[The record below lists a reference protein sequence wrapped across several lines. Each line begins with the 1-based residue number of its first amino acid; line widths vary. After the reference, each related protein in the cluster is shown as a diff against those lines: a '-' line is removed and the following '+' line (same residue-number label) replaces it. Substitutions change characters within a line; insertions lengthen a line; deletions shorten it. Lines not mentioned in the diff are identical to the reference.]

1 LAIEKIKRKVGKD
14 LKNRK
19 LLSVLLLTIFAVG
32 IISMAVPVNAAVD
45 GRPTIVAPNYV
56 VPGGSIWVYIEDY
69 SATGGSTYFWLS
81 EDNDAEISSGD
92 IQIAKEDTDDVE
104 AWMDDEGHWMT
115 IKIPTDVEPE
125 EYYLKVSEDND
136 EGDDALPSRVIED
149 IFEGMDGID
158 TVEVLEEADWPTIT
172 VDKASGTVYLPY
184 PDEEYRLVD
193 VDGEDIDEEDYDY
206 VELFWDEYSTWKD
219 AFKGPYEEPGYN
231 YQYAGY
237 MHDEN
242 DTGGPGVHEWD
253 VDENGEFS
261 AEDIPLTEA
270 YMGEHDI
277 LVLLYNVADEETL
290 GAYGTF
296 TVEPSLDVVPDEDF
310 SIEADEL
317 EEMVDIRA
325 HGFPEGK
332 VDEDEPPE
340 FQVNDIE
347 DGDLLET
354 LTGEIAAD
362 ADIEDDEDE
371 PPGTFDDADVGED
384 RLLTVTDIDEAPEGI
399 IDIVIDVDGETLT
412 FENALLSSLD
422 SDPGD
427 AMGMMDKT
435 SGKIGDKVWFYAIDL
450 PADTDVDVI
459 FRDSVR
465 RSIEDDMGIDPAD
478 LISDGNGAWKIR
490 VKLDAL
496 PGGEYEIDLE
506 DLENDRGYDLG
517 TFEIL
522 PKVTF
527 YSLTDKKI
535 TSTTVGDGDDE
546 TFAGTIRISGTGFMV
561 DATFMSIEFS
571 GKALKQ
577 KDYHDFEDD
586 FEVIIDESG
595 DFASGWIEV
604 PKVSGGGEKVTVE
617 IIGEDDDGDRIIVES
632 EIKIKPRIQD
642 INVVWDEDAD
652 EYDKLEGVLVLEP
665 TDWSDPDEYWVDFLD
680 VDSIFG
686 GQSMMITGVGFKAGE
701 SVTVTFTSEDK
712 EIDEDL
718 VVVQGAEATSSGGL
732 EVIFLLP
739 TSRDFAKTIVDGDL
753 EVTGSTDTNKDSVV
767 DRYEDYVEGDAYVM
781 ISSPDDDE
789 AKLFFNIDYDPD
801 LDLSVKVGDEAVIV
815 GCGFDTNDLVLEID
829 DDEVAEVESDYGY
842 FETTV
847 TIPELERGL
856 YTVDETEVMVSTEE
870 WKVSEKVVLSP
881 KEAVTGA
888 EVTASGTGWHD
899 DEEVD
904 MEWPDLEQLI
914 KNVEPKDGSW
924 EETFTM
930 PDVEPGPY
938 TLLFIDDADE
948 DAEVIF
954 RVLGPLQIGSLSI
967 PSMVRPGSSI
977 TISISVQNYFG
988 TAIENATV
996 TGAITPPVGV
1006 ALTLTFTEATKGIY
1020 TASWLVPADAD
1031 EGSYTVDV
1039 TAEKAEVGGIATSSG
1054 SFFVEAAV
1062 KPVDISELEAI
1073 VANLATDVSGLSGD
1087 LSGLATDVSGLKS
1100 DIAAL
1105 KADIGA
1111 LPVVPLELI
1120 YVTAIMAVIAAIA
1133 AIAAVVAVY
1142 RKIA

>member
-1 LAIEKIKRKVGKD
+1 VGKN
-14 LKNRK
+14 LKNQK

-32 IISMAVPVNAAVD
+32 IISMAVPVNATVS
-45 GRPTIVAPNYV
+45 GRPTIILPNYV

-69 SATGGSTYFWLS
+69 SATGGSTYVWLS

-104 AWMDDEGHWMT
+104 DWMADEGMT
-115 IKIPTDVEPE
+115 IKIPTDVEPG
-125 EYYLKVSEDND
+125 EYYVKVSEDND

-149 IFEGMDGID
+149 VIDGWDGID
-158 TVEVLEEADWPTIT
+158 TVEVLEEEDWPTIT
-172 VDKASGTVYLPY
+172 VDKASGTVYNPY
-184 PDEEYRLVD
+184 PDEDYRTIKVEGSDIDLD
-193 VDGEDIDEEDYDY
+193 YEGEDTVTLY
-206 VELFWDEYSTWKD
+206 WDSYTFTDD
-219 AFKGPYEEPGYN
+219 AFKGPYEAPGYN
-231 YQYAGY
+231 YQYRGF
-237 MHDEN
+237 MHGEN
-242 DTGGPGVHEWD
+242 KTTGAAVVHWWD
-253 VDENGEFS
+253 VDENGEFE
-261 AEDIPLTEA
+261 AEDVALTEA
-270 YMGEHDI
+270 FMGEHDI
-277 LVLLYNVADEETL
+277 LVLLENEADEEYL
-290 GAYGTF
+290 GTYGTF
-296 TVEPSLDVVPDEDF
+296 TVEPSIDVVPDEDF

-317 EEMVDIRA
+317 EEWVDIRA
-325 HGFPEGK
+325 HGFPKGK

-340 FQVNDIE
+340 FQVKDIE

-354 LTGEIAAD
+354 LTGEID
-362 ADIEDDEDE
+362 GDTDIEKGEDQ
-371 PPGTFDDADVGED
+371 PPGTFDDADVGAD

-399 IDIVIDVDGETLT
+399 IDIVIDVNGETLT

-427 AMGMMDKT
+427 AMGMMDTT

-450 PADTDVDVI
+450 PADTDVDVV

-465 RSIEDDMGIDPAD
+465 RSIEEDMGVDPAD

-506 DLENDRGYDLG
+506 DLDNDRGYDLG

-535 TSTTVGDGDDE
+535 TSTTVGDGDDT
-546 TFAGTIRISGTGFMV
+546 TFVGTIKIDGTGFMV
-561 DATFMSIEFS
+561 DATFTSIEFA
-571 GKALKQ
+571 GKAVRER
-577 KDYHDFEDD
+577 DYHDYYPDD
-586 FEVIIDESG
+586 FEVTVDETG
-595 DFASGWIEV
+595 EFESGWIEV

-617 IIGEDDDGDRIIVES
+617 IIGEDDDGDRITIES
-632 EIKIKPRIQD
+632 EITIKPRIQD
-642 INVVWDEDAD
+642 IDVEWDDDAE
-652 EYDKLEGVLVLEP
+652 EYDPLEGVLVLEP
-665 TDWSDPDEYWVDFLD
+665 TDWWDPDVYWVGYLD
-680 VDSIFG
+680 VDGDSIFG
-686 GQSMMITGVGFKAGE
+686 GQSMMITGVGFKAEE

-712 EIDEDL
+712 DIEEELEI
-718 VVVQGAEATSSGGL
+718 VQGAEAESDGDL
-732 EVIFLLP
+732 KVIFLLP
-739 TSRDFAKTIVDGDL
+739 TSRDFAKTILDGDI
-753 EVTGSTDTNKDSVV
+753 EVAGSTDTNKDSVV
-767 DRYEDYVEGDAYVM
+767 DRYEDYYEEDLYIE
-781 ISSPDDDE
+781 ISSPDDGD

-847 TIPELERGL
+847 TIPELERGF
-856 YTVDETEVMVSTEE
+856 YTVDETEVGVSTAE
-870 WKVSEKVVLSP
+870 WRVSEKVVLSP
-881 KEAVTGA
+881 KEAISGA

-914 KNVEPKDGSW
+914 RNVEPDHGSW
-924 EETFTM
+924 EETFTV

-948 DAEVIF
+948 DVEVVF

-977 TISISVQNYFG
+977 TISVSVQNYFG

-996 TGAITPPVGV
+996 TGSITPPVGV
-1006 ALTLTFTEATKGIY
+1006 AVTLTFTEATKGIY
-1020 TASWLVPADAD
+1020 TASWLVPADAE

-1062 KPVDISELEAI
+1062 KPIDISELETI
-1073 VANLATDVSGLSGD
+1073 VTNLATDVSGLSGD